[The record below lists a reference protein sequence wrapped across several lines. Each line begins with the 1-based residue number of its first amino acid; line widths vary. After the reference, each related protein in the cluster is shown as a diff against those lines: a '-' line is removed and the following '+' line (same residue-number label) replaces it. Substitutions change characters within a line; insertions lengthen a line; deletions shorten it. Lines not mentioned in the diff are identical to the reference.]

1 MKTIVLITMASLL
14 SIAVNSQIVQRF
26 NYKLM
31 PSGSTYTV
39 TPVFDQFKIDGK
51 KGLASFSNDC
61 YVNNLLSIIIK
72 EVLPKEK
79 LSLLHFGNTYI
90 ITFNSNG
97 EILYSWFLIKDE
109 DKNVISEND
118 LYNLYIK
125 FKQIKI
131 DMSKVKI
138 IPGDPTE
145 EKLSNYAEIFGPLIP
160 KDCK

>member
-61 YVNNLLSIIIK
+61 YVNNLFSIIIK